1 MAHVRI
7 LTCLTHDHNALL
19 VLLAGL
25 VCIFG
30 SSVTVRLSHRAI
42 FTRGSAGLHWLLLA
56 SVCAGFSIWAT
67 HFIAMLG
74 YRPGVPVNFDPT
86 LTIISAL
93 IAIAGT
99 AAGIFFAQL
108 QDGKLAA
115 LFGGGMIGLT
125 ISAMHYVGMF
135 AYRPDGIV
143 SWHPVY
149 VAVSVICAMALSSV
163 ALHRLLSKGRELQG
177 QVWDATF
184 LLVGAILLLH
194 FTGMAAFEVTPIEGF
209 SRGGDSEV
217 FTTMAAA
224 IAVATMM
231 IIGTGI
237 STHLVE
243 EGRVDAQRRLR
254 HIALHDMLTGLSNRH
269 SFVTQL
275 ADECTKLSLTAQP
288 FALLMIDLDH
298 FKAVNDTMG
307 HPIGDLL
314 LESVAKRLQ
323 NVARGDDVIARIGGD
338 EFAMMA
344 RDVADREDAER
355 LAGKI
360 VEVLSSPFKLEGYLV
375 EIGAS
380 VGVTLAPSDSE
391 DAETLTQQADVALY
405 RAKREGRGRV
415 CVFDPSLT
423 DEMLERCALESELRQ
438 AFAGNNF
445 ELLYQ
450 PIFDARSRRL
460 TGAEALLR
468 WNSVMRGEVPPD
480 VFIPIAEEIGLITAI
495 GETVLERACA
505 LAVNWPEELS
515 VSVNVSPVQIMSGH
529 FVRSVEDALS
539 RSGLAAHRLKIE
551 ITENSLL
558 CENEIVLRTLQDLRA
573 LGLGVS
579 LDDFGKG
586 YSSLGYLHRFPI
598 DQIKI
603 DRSFIARLPEDAS
616 SASIVRTICQLGASL
631 GIDVT
636 AEGIENLA
644 QASFVAGHGCTH
656 MQGFFLSK
664 PLDENTTKRLFA
676 ADSEA
681 SSSRDL
687 TGAGSTISRFA
698 NQMG

>member
-1 MAHVRI
+1 MRV
-7 LTCLTHDHNALL
+7 LTCLAYDHNALL

-42 FTRGSAGLHWLLLA
+42 FARGSAGLHWLFLA

-74 YRPGVPVNFDPT
+74 YRPGVPVTFDPT

-99 AAGIFFAQL
+99 AIGLVFARL
-108 QDGKLAA
+108 HDSKFAVLC
-115 LFGGGMIGLT
+115 GGGMIGLAV
-125 ISAMHYVGMF
+125 SAMHYVGMF

-143 SWHPVY
+143 RWHPTY
-149 VAVSVICAMALSSV
+149 VAVSVVCAMVLSSI
-163 ALHRLLSKGRELQG
+163 ALYRLRGTDIDAPGRAWG
-177 QVWDATF
+177 PTF

-209 SRGGDSEV
+209 SSGRDSEA
-217 FTTMAAA
+217 FTAMAAA
-224 IAVATMM
+224 IAVAAM
-231 IIGTGI
+231 IIVGTGI

-243 EGRVDAQRRLR
+243 EGRADAQRRLSQ
-254 HIALHDMLTGLSNRH
+254 IAMHDMLTGLSNRH

-275 ADECTKLSLTAQP
+275 EGECANLHANAQP
-288 FALLMIDLDH
+288 FALLLIDLDR

-307 HPIGDLL
+307 HPVGDQLL
-314 LESVAKRLQ
+314 KSVAMRLQ
-323 NVARGDDVIARIGGD
+323 QVARCDDVIARIGGD

-344 RDVADREDAER
+344 RDVGDRGDAQR

-360 VEVLSSPFKLEGYLV
+360 VEVLSSPFKLDGYTV

-380 VGVTLAPSDSE
+380 VGVTLAPSDSD
-391 DAETLTQQADVALY
+391 DAAALTQQADVALY

-415 CVFDPSLT
+415 CVFNPSLT
-423 DEMLERCALESELRQ
+423 NELMERCAFENELRH
-438 AFAGNNF
+438 ALASDSFK
-445 ELLYQ
+445 LLYQ
-450 PIFDARSRRL
+450 PIYDARSRHV

-468 WNSVMRGEVPPD
+468 WNSPTRGEVPPD
-480 VFIPIAEEIGLITAI
+480 VFIPIAEELGLISAI
-495 GETVLERACA
+495 GQNVLGRACTTA
-505 LAVNWPEELS
+505 ASWPDELS
-515 VSVNVSPVQIMSGH
+515 VSVNVSPVQIMSGR
-529 FVRSVEDALS
+529 FVRDVEDALAQ
-539 RSGLAAHRLKIE
+539 SGLAPHRLKIE

-558 CENEIVLRTLQDLRA
+558 CENEIVLRTLQELRA

-598 DQIKI
+598 DRIKI
-603 DRSFIARLPEDAS
+603 DRSFIARLPEDPS
-616 SASIVRTICQLGASL
+616 SALIVRTICQLGESL
-631 GIDVT
+631 GIEVT

-656 MQGFFLSK
+656 MQGFLLSK
-664 PLDENTTKRLFA
+664 PLDTNTAKRAFLA
-676 ADSEA
+676 HSQA
-681 SSSRDL
+681 STGPDL
-687 TGAGSTISRFA
+687 TGTKTARTHSA
-698 NQMG
+698 KQMR